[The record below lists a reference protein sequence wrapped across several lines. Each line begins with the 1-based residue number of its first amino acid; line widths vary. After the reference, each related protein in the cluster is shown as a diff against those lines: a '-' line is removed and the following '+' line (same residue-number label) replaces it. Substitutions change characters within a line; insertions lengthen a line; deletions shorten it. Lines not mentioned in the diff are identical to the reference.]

1 VPDSN
6 YPDYDILMSWRYDV
20 TALSL
25 PMEVMT
31 MGESAKRS
39 TIYFNPDLHRALRI
53 KAAHTQRTVSDLVN
67 DAVRLA
73 LREDQEDLAAF
84 AERQAEPVMSYEELL
99 KDLKAHGKI

>member
-1 VPDSN
+1 
-6 YPDYDILMSWRYDV
+6 MS
-20 TALSL
+20 
-25 PMEVMT
+25 
-31 MGESAKRS
+31 ESAKRS
-39 TIYFNPDLHRALRI
+39 TIYFSPDLHRALRV

-84 AERQAEPVMSYEELL
+84 AEREAEPVLSYEELL

>member
-1 VPDSN
+1 
-6 YPDYDILMSWRYDV
+6 
-20 TALSL
+20 
-25 PMEVMT
+25 MEVRT

-39 TIYFNPDLHRALRI
+39 TVYFSPDLHRALRI

-84 AERQAEPVMSYEELL
+84 FERQGEPVMSYEEFL
-99 KDLKAHGKI
+99 KDLKAHGKL